1 MTVEG
6 VVQHI
11 SSLGLDVSK
20 ALGGLSEQL
29 REEVGRLAAV
39 REAVEIETRELERL
53 HKLDVAATALDQLV
67 QDYSKKEQELEQEIE
82 LQRSAWEAESREA
95 ERERKAQEES
105 LKKQRQREIDDYE
118 YKKGLER
125 KKAQDKYKEEL
136 RVQER
141 KNQDKQKS
149 LEKGWQQ
156 REAALKQREEEL
168 ARLTKESQEFPAR
181 LQKEVERAAAEASRQ
196 VEARLQQE
204 SLILRKDAESE
215 KRLAEL
221 RVKTIMV
228 SQQAAQIVSLEKQLN
243 EAKRQVQEIAVKA
256 IEGASGARALTHV
269 NEIAIDQ
276 AKHRSPQG

>member
-156 REAALKQREEEL
+156 REAALKQCEEEL